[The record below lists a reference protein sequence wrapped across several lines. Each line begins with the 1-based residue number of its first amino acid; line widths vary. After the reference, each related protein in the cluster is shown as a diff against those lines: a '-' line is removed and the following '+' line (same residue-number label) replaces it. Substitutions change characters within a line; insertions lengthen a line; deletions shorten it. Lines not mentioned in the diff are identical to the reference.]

1 MILTNRS
8 KTRFARDIRPKAAP
22 LRPRHENGVM
32 NKTEAAY
39 ALVLNNKLLAGEIAG
54 WWFELI
60 TIKLAD
66 RCSLQP
72 DFLVML
78 NDGSL
83 EFHEVKGGKNGT
95 GNQWIYWAEEDAK
108 VKLKVAATIQPL
120 PLFVVYP
127 QRGGVK
133 NGWCVERVG
142 RE

>member
-8 KTRFARDIRPKAAP
+8 KMRFARDIRPKAAP

>member
-8 KTRFARDIRPKAAP
+8 KMRFARDIRPKAAP

-60 TIKLAD
+60 TLKLAD